1 MKVRRCCRLRP
12 TLWSVRRGE
21 TEYGVKA
28 LPFGGFCDIAGM
40 TPYDELAD
48 DERDRAMFRQKPWKR
63 FVVLLAG
70 PAQNFVLVCPHLLRR
85 STGGPAESARRRRPR
100 AGVRGG
106 RSAVCVGHG
115 RGG

>member
-1 MKVRRCCRLRP
+1 MVGAA
-12 TLWSVRRGE
+12 GE

-70 PAQNFVLVCPHLLRR
+70 PAQNFVLGFVLIYFVAVLAGLPNLRDDADHAPVYVEKV
-85 STGGPAESARRRRPR
+85 SCG
-100 AGVRGG
+100 
-106 RSAVCVGHG
+106 VGHG